1 MSELLN
7 DIRGEI
13 KEALDKRKG
22 DRYREISRTA
32 IINTD
37 GVNVEISQSKF
48 LSSEEIDQ
56 ARANGP
62 ATIATQ
68 EWFNDVKWIQQ
79 LPNDD
84 ASIWEQLQ
92 LDARYPLEFFAEEPS
107 SGTFSGSGS
116 SRKWLDQYGGISGF
130 GNRDAITTWVL
141 SSVDTDSHTIRHLS
155 YPSDP
160 TALDA
165 YNARYKQYLEQLDS
179 ADPTISHYRAWDH
192 PLSRSEDEER
202 DPLTIGGMYLVG
214 IGVNEVLH
222 RGQSGAEDQVDGTRM
237 LFYYDEG
244 KKKKYAGRDITIVGD
259 EAITEPFFYGSEKAR
274 KPASEKLLTTALKLI
289 KDANKF

>member
-13 KEALDKRKG
+13 KEALEKREG
-22 DRYREISRTA
+22 DLYREISRTA

-37 GVNVEISQSKF
+37 GVGVEISQSKF
-48 LSSEEIDQ
+48 LSEDEIDQ

-62 ATIATQ
+62 ASLVSR
-68 EWFNDVKWIQQ
+68 EWFNDVKWIHT
-79 LPNDD
+79 LPSDD
-84 ASIWEQLQ
+84 PMWEQLR
-92 LDARYPLEFFAEEPS
+92 LDARYPLEFFAEKPT
-107 SGTFSGSGS
+107 SGTFSGNGKDK
-116 SRKWLDQYGGISGF
+116 KWLDQYGGISGF
-130 GNRDAITTWVL
+130 GNGDAVTTWVL

-155 YPSDP
+155 HPNDP

-192 PLSRSEDEER
+192 PLSRNEDKGR

-222 RGQSGAEDQVDGTRM
+222 RGQSGADDQVDSTRM

-244 KKKKYAGRDITIVGD
+244 KNTKYAGRDITIVGD
-259 EAITEPFFYGSEKAR
+259 EAITEPFPRDKKAR
-274 KPASEKLLTTALKLI
+274 KPASEKLLITALKLI
-289 KDANKF
+289 KDANQF